1 MSKVFPFSFKTSS
14 WERCHTTGT
23 HADIVHLPA
32 QHSKQRWKYN
42 PHVQSGPW
50 CHYFPRPQ
58 SEGGSFIN
66 RSFTHLAIQ
75 SCHHVEK
82 NKTKNPTLDQMQKLA
97 HAHESSSTQTL
108 LSVDLFQVLTC
119 CPWRHWIAA
128 SSGPQAQN
136 FGSCMS
142 CSCWGE
148 VSFGCAF
155 QKKKKKVWNCSGETL
170 HSLFHLHTP
179 QVTGSGFFLLW
190 PLTQTAMFV
199 FTHVNTEHLEKK
211 NK

>member
-14 WERCHTTGT
+14 WESCHTTGT

-97 HAHESSSTQTL
+97 HTHESSSTQTL
-108 LSVDLFQVLTC
+108 LSVVPSAYLLPVTALDSCLIWASGSKFWIMHVLFLLGRGFI
-119 CPWRHWIAA
+119 WLRL
-128 SSGPQAQN
+128 S
-136 FGSCMS
+136 
-142 CSCWGE
+142 
-148 VSFGCAF
+148 
-155 QKKKKKVWNCSGETL
+155 KKKKKGVELFWWNT
-170 HSLFHLHTP
+170 SLPVSPSHT
-179 QVTGSGFFLLW
+179 SSDRKWIFF
-190 PLTQTAMFV
+190 AVAINSNCNV
-199 FTHVNTEHLEKK
+199 FLYTREY
-211 NK
+211 